1 MCGGAILAELIPG
14 APARRATSGHGH
26 VWPGK
31 GAKQTK
37 AAAADDFEAAFREF
51 NEDSDEEDV
60 VMVVERQE
68 EVAESKPF
76 VFAAS
81 PKKKQQQQQEEEEEQ
96 AAPARR
102 RKPAQYR
109 GVRRR
114 PWGKWAAEI
123 RDPVKGVRVWL
134 GTFPSAEAAALA
146 YDEAARAIRGPR
158 AKLNFSSSSAV
169 AAAAPGA
176 RKRGRAAPPAA
187 KPAPV
192 ITLVDDEEEH
202 ASSFVKHEAEASEG
216 SESSGA
222 LPDFSWQGISAFDEA
237 PAYPA
242 PEPETEQLTKRART
256 TEAEDTDE
264 GMSAHPASD
273 SDSDALFDALLFADQ
288 FAFFNGGAYESLDS
302 LFSADAVQSS
312 ATATAVNEAAL
323 GLWTFDDDCLVDE
336 CSLSF

>member
-51 NEDSDEEDV
+51 NEDSDVEDDV
-60 VMVVERQE
+60 VMVMERRE

-81 PKKKQQQQQEEEEEQ
+81 PKKQQQEEEE
-96 AAPARR
+96 AAPVRR

-176 RKRGRAAPPAA
+176 RKRGRAAPPDR
-187 KPAPV
+187 KSV
-192 ITLVDDEEEH
+192 V
-202 ASSFVKHEAEASEG
+202 
-216 SESSGA
+216 
-222 LPDFSWQGISAFDEA
+222 
-237 PAYPA
+237 
-242 PEPETEQLTKRART
+242 
-256 TEAEDTDE
+256 
-264 GMSAHPASD
+264 
-273 SDSDALFDALLFADQ
+273 
-288 FAFFNGGAYESLDS
+288 
-302 LFSADAVQSS
+302 
-312 ATATAVNEAAL
+312 
-323 GLWTFDDDCLVDE
+323 
-336 CSLSF
+336 